1 MSRKDYPTTKKRAA
15 FYRSDGSF
23 RPTWDYRGIEVD
35 GLGRKGYVIKIR
47 GLPTFVTLGEAR
59 DRIDAYHRRRA
70 GQARR
75 RVLAFLETP
84 VRPGVLG
91 EIQTPDY
98 VDLMEC
104 MAEDCATAA

>member
-1 MSRKDYPTTKKRAA
+1 MAKNDYPTTKVIPA
-15 FYRSDGSF
+15 FRRPDGSF
-23 RPTWDYRGIEVD
+23 RPTWEYRGVQID
-35 GLGRKGYVIKIR
+35 GLGLKGFVIAIR
-47 GLPTFVTLGEAR
+47 GRPTCVTLGEAR

-84 VRPGVLG
+84 VRPGVLD
-91 EIQTPDY
+91 EIQSPDY
-98 VDLMEC
+98 ADLMEC